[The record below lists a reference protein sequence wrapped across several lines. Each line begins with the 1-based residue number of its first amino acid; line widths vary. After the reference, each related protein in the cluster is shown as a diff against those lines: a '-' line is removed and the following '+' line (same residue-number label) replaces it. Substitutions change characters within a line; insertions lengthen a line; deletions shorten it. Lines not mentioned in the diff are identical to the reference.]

1 MKNISRII
9 VVAIAIILLDLLVYV
24 SLGIML
30 MAYDDFYDP
39 SKGSYGSWES
49 MTSFDKAIQI
59 ILYIWNF
66 INVLTLILIG
76 YKFYKKRYG
85 I

>member
-1 MKNISRII
+1 MKNSSHKI
-9 VVAIAIILLDLLVYV
+9 VIAIAIILLDLLVYLF
-24 SLGIML
+24 LGIML

-49 MTSFDKAIQI
+49 MTSFDKTIQI
-59 ILYIWNF
+59 LLYIWNF
-66 INVLTLILIG
+66 INILTLIFVG